1 MVSQF
6 FAFHKCNLYR
16 YDPIRA
22 MMAAADAEVAADP
35 RDPRAFAM
43 SVAQQAAAARWGC
56 TS

>member
-43 SVAQQAAAARWGC
+43 SVAQQAAAARWGY